1 MTERRTGRLM
11 RGPWHIHP
19 ATIAVASGSL
29 CLLLSL
35 FPPRL
40 YSELIE
46 ERNYMFGSSLLWAY
60 VVLCT
65 AAFALGTFLLAG
77 GPHRRTWRAATPPR
91 TAGRKVPPWL
101 PPVLALVAS
110 VIGIGT
116 TIEFIGN
123 PALFL
128 AALAT
133 GSAESLRGDAVEQ
146 AVDSGISVL
155 SLLPI
160 GFPLLQWAIFQT
172 FCQPRRT
179 GRVARRI
186 VSAGAFVYPLCLTL
200 TLQRNLLIPYL
211 LCVFVML
218 SGTKWHSSGLRVGQ
232 TLKFVL
238 VGVGTIVLLFVAVA
252 YFRGGDS
259 QSPFTVLVGYLAAS
273 INRLAALVQGVLHPA
288 ISGEPYYSFRFVW
301 HPPLIRRFLPIDEFG
316 RQLGLTI
323 PQTVIDGW
331 VDEFQAIAD
340 ADLNPMYIWATTF
353 GYAFY
358 DFGWWSV
365 FYFLLFGMAAGW
377 TWNRFKARSAYGIIF
392 LPYFVT
398 AILLWPT
405 DNFMALPQI
414 WLFVAAAA
422 MLSFFD
428 RRPLRRS
435 RGVPIPELP
444 ADPMKIPASS
454 T

>member
-1 MTERRTGRLM
+1 MAEARPGRLL

-19 ATIAVASGSL
+19 ATIAGASAAF

-35 FPPRL
+35 FPPGL
-40 YSELIE
+40 YTELIE
-46 ERNYMFGSSLLWAY
+46 ERNYMFGSPLLWAY
-60 VVLCT
+60 VALCT
-65 AAFALGTFLLAG
+65 GAFTLGCFLLAG
-77 GPHRRTWRAATPPR
+77 GPRRRAWRPAGPLT
-91 TAGRKVPPWL
+91 TVGRKVPRWL
-101 PPVLALVAS
+101 APLLAVIAS
-110 VIGIGT
+110 AIGIGT

-146 AVDSGISVL
+146 GVDSGISVL

-160 GFPLLQWAIFQT
+160 GFPLLQWAIYQT
-172 FCQPRRT
+172 FCRPRRA
-179 GRVARRI
+179 GKAARRM
-186 VSAGAFVYPLCLTL
+186 VLAGALVYPLCLTL

-218 SGTKWHSSGLRVGQ
+218 SGTKWHASGLRLPQ
-232 TLKFVL
+232 ALKFVL
-238 VGVGTIVLLFVAVA
+238 VGVGTIVMLFVSVA
-252 YFRGGDS
+252 YFRGGET

-273 INRLAALVQGVLHPA
+273 INRLAALLQGALHPA
-288 ISGEPYYSFRFVW
+288 IAGEPYYSFRFVW
-301 HPPLIRRFLPIDEFG
+301 HPPLIRRFLPIDDFG
-316 RQLGLTI
+316 RQLGLSI

-331 VDEFQAIAD
+331 VDEFQAIGD

-358 DFGWWSV
+358 DFGWWSI

-405 DNFMALPQI
+405 DNFLALPQI
-414 WLFVAAAA
+414 WLFAAAAA
-422 MLSFFD
+422 MLSLFD
-428 RRPLRRS
+428 RRPLRSS
-435 RGVPIPELP
+435 RVKAPPPPDSPQIS
-444 ADPMKIPASS
+444 AHR